1 MSGNLNINWSD
12 VIKKE
17 ARGINDYDLG
27 EVQEISEDYVIAER
41 GVVDKTRFMIS
52 KTLVSNFDGHNLYF
66 NVSEKTPL
74 NINNRKKL

>member
-17 ARGINDYDLG
+17 ARGSIDYDLG
-27 EVQEISEDYVIAER
+27 EVQEISEDYVITER
-41 GVVDKTRFMIS
+41 GVVDKTRFMIP

-66 NVSEKTPL
+66 NLSEQDSSKY
-74 NINNRKKL
+74 KQ

>member
-41 GVVDKTRFMIS
+41 GVVDKTRFTIP
-52 KTLVSNFDGHNLYF
+52 KTLVSNFDGHNLHF
-66 NVSEKTPL
+66 TVSEQEASNYKQ
-74 NINNRKKL
+74 